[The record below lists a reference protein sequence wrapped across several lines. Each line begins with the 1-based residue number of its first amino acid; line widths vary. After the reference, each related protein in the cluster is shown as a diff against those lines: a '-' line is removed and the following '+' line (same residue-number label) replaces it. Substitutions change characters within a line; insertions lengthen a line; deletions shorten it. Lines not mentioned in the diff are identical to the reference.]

1 LRRIALKKFL
11 FAVFAIVL
19 SISLCSCRTIG
30 TEPEVSSEEIKDY
43 PVAVGQLEF
52 EKAPEKVV
60 SLSPALTEIICDLG
74 YSSKIIGRSSYCD
87 YPEEIKSLPD
97 AGSSANPDIETI
109 IKLSPELLVSQSPI
123 AKKDI
128 SKLENAGI
136 RVLITETPNSVD
148 GLYDCYKQFAAL
160 FGGESKSAEAAD
172 KAFEPLSAA
181 LENLPDVGSFAY
193 IMTAD
198 LAVSTGDTLS
208 GDVLSRFGE
217 NVAKGSQKYN
227 ITAEELISSNPKMI
241 FIASPLTAINL
252 PQEISGLEAISGGKV
267 VSVDNTCF
275 ERPTARL
282 IAKEIESIK
291 TQLSAMGINAP
302 AQTAP
307 ETAASVSETTSVS
320 K

>member
-1 LRRIALKKFL
+1 MKKLL
-11 FAVFAIVL
+11 FVIFAMVV
-19 SISLCSCRTIG
+19 SIGLCSCRKIG
-30 TEPEVSSEEIKDY
+30 IEPEVSSEEIKDY

-74 YSSKIIGRSSYCD
+74 YSSKIIGHSSYCD
-87 YPEEIKSLPD
+87 YPEEVKSLPD
-97 AGSSANPDIETI
+97 AGSSANPNIETI
-109 IKLSPELLVSQSPI
+109 IKLAPELLVSQSPI

-136 RVLITETPNSVD
+136 RVLITETPSSID
-148 GLYDCYKQFAAL
+148 GLFDCYKQFAAL
-160 FGGESKSAEAAD
+160 FGGQSKSEEAAN

-181 LENLPDVGSFAY
+181 LENLPDAGSFAY

-198 LAVSTGDTLS
+198 LAVATGDTLS

-241 FIASPLTAINL
+241 FLASPLTAINL
-252 PQEISGLEAISGGKV
+252 PQEISGLEAISIGRV
-267 VSVDNTCF
+267 ASVDNTCF
-275 ERPTARL
+275 ERPTVRL

-291 TQLSAMGINAP
+291 SQLAAMGISAP
-302 AQTAP
+302 AQTSA
-307 ETAASVSETTSVS
+307 ETTSETGAETSTTAASGQ
-320 K
+320 